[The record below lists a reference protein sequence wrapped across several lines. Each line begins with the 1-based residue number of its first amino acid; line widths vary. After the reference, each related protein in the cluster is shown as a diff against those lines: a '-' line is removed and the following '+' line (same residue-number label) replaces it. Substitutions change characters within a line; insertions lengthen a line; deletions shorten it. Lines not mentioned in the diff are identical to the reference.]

1 MPPPAKPRPNAA
13 VPPPARRPQQAA
25 PRPPAAP
32 ARPQAA
38 PARSPAAQAAPPP
51 APGGGPNRAELLG
64 DIAWLMTQSA
74 AHKHLFISDIEWLV
88 MPPILTR
95 QFRLVRQGA
104 QPVAYVSWAMLNAKL
119 EARFVEGNTRL
130 RPSDWKSG
138 DRAWIVDIVSPF
150 GPSDQLLARIKAELF
165 PMQPLRVLRR
175 APDGS
180 GFQAAEIG
188 R

>member
-1 MPPPAKPRPNAA
+1 MPRSP
-13 VPPPARRPQQAA
+13 AA
-25 PRPPAAP
+25 PAPAPAPTRPPATQ

-38 PARSPAAQAAPPP
+38 PARPPAAQAAPPP
-51 APGGGPNRAELLG
+51 APGGGPNRSELLG
-64 DIAWLMTQSA
+64 DIAWLMTQSV

-119 EARFVEGNTRL
+119 EARFVAGNTRL
-130 RPSDWKSG
+130 RPADWKSG

-150 GPSDQLLARIKAELF
+150 GPSDQLLTRIKAELF

-180 GFQAAEIG
+180 GFLAAEIG